1 MHGQDL
7 DSLKVASFYQYYE
20 NEQYE
25 QAIELGTELHNV
37 TGAVSKDNEDY
48 LKIISN
54 LADCHYNCGN
64 TYKAIE
70 LDTQVLE
77 LSKKFFGESHPSY
90 ANLLND
96 LAVYYSDLGD
106 YDKAI
111 ELGTQAMETRKRL
124 LGEEHP
130 LFVYIPCG
138 VGGAPGGITFGLKQ
152 VFGDNVHCFFVEP
165 VQAPCML
172 AGMAS
177 GLQNGIC
184 VQDIGLTGQT
194 IADGLAVGRPSGFA
208 CARMK
213 PLMSGAFTVAD
224 EKLPVYQ
231 KQLMELEGIRLEPSA
246 CAGFRGLADIG
257 RAGFRGLADIG
268 RAGNGTAAIWK
279 DYIEARRLSEV
290 MDRAVHIVWG
300 TGGGLMPAAD

>member
-70 LDTQVLE
+70 LDTQALE
-77 LSKKFFGESHPSY
+77 LSKKFFGETHPSY
-90 ANLLND
+90 ANALND

-106 YDKAI
+106 YGKAI

-130 LFVYIPCG
+130 LFVISLDNLAYYYSEIEDYEKAIEFG
-138 VGGAPGGITFGLKQ
+138 TQVLEIRKKYWVKSTLIT
-152 VFGDNVHCFFVEP
+152 
-165 VQAPCML
+165 
-172 AGMAS
+172 
-177 GLQNGIC
+177 
-184 VQDIGLTGQT
+184 
-194 IADGLAVGRPSGFA
+194 
-208 CARMK
+208 
-213 PLMSGAFTVAD
+213 
-224 EKLPVYQ
+224 
-231 KQLMELEGIRLEPSA
+231 
-246 CAGFRGLADIG
+246 
-257 RAGFRGLADIG
+257 
-268 RAGNGTAAIWK
+268 
-279 DYIEARRLSEV
+279 
-290 MDRAVHIVWG
+290 
-300 TGGGLMPAAD
+300 